1 MPAVMDIVG
10 VLIEEGLVREVGV
23 GPSSGGRRP
32 MLVEV
37 IPEAHCAIGIEVGA
51 RTIRA
56 VVTDLHAVVQQRVH
70 AASEMMHGPDALLSQ
85 LRDVLDQTLHQH
97 TQGFGSILGIGLALP
112 GPILLSTAQSFSPP
126 SYPGWGA
133 IKLGE
138 WVASEFGLPVI
149 VENDA
154 KAAALGESLYG
165 AGRGVRNLFCVIAHR
180 GVGGAAIIG
189 GDLYRG
195 ADGGAGEIGHML
207 IDPAGPQCGCGRYGC
222 LEAFVGRAAIAERA
236 VRALKLAGY
245 SDLDGHP
252 LTTLNT
258 EHVVEAGLGG
268 HSVARDVLAETGRYL
283 GIGVANIVNLFNP
296 ELVIL
301 GGATMRAGELV
312 LQPVRQVAEQRALPS
327 LGPHVRIV
335 PSTLGHDVSAIGA
348 AALVLREL
356 FVQGIHQRLPIT
368 TAIHK

>member
-10 VLIEEGLVREVGV
+10 MLIEEGLVREVGV

-32 MLVEV
+32 MLIEV
-37 IPEAHCAIGIEVGA
+37 VPEAYCAIGVEVGA

-56 VVTDLHAVVQQRVH
+56 VVTDLHAVVKQRVH
-70 AASEMMHGPDALLSQ
+70 ASSEMVHGPDALLSQ
-85 LRDVLDQTLHQH
+85 LHDVLDQTLRQH
-97 TQGFGSILGIGLALP
+97 TQGFGNILGVGLALP
-112 GPILLSTAQSFSPP
+112 APILRSTAQSFSPP

-133 IKLGE
+133 IKLGN
-138 WVASEFGLPVI
+138 WVASQFDVPVI

-165 AGRGVRNLFCVIAHR
+165 AGRGVRTMFCVIAHR
-180 GVGGAAIIG
+180 GVGGAAIID

-222 LEAFVGRAAIAERA
+222 LEAFVGRAAIADRA

-245 SDLDGHP
+245 SDLNGRP
-252 LTTLNT
+252 LAAVST
-258 EHVVEAGLGG
+258 EHVVEAGLAG
-268 HSVARDVLAETGRYL
+268 HTVARDVLAETGRYL
-283 GIGVANIVNLFNP
+283 GVGVANIVNLFNP
-296 ELVIL
+296 ELVVI
-301 GGATMRAGELV
+301 GGATMQAGDLI
-312 LQPVRQVAEQRALPS
+312 LQQVKQIAGQRALPS
-327 LGPHVRIV
+327 LGDHVRIV
-335 PSTLGHDVSAIGA
+335 PSELGQDVSAIGA

-356 FVQGIHQRLPIT
+356 FVQGIQLS
-368 TAIHK
+368 